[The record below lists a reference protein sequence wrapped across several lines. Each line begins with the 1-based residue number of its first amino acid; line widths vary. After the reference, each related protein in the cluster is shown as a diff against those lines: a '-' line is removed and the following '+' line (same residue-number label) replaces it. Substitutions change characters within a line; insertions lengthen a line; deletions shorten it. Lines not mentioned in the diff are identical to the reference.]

1 MDAERRRHVEPRR
14 LQRKLKTFYIDNHG
28 CAKNQVDAEEM
39 AARLVA
45 DGWKQSASMAD
56 TGLVIVN
63 TCGFIE
69 DAKKES
75 LEAVMSIKAAYPDK
89 RILVSGCLSQRYAGA
104 LASDLA
110 EADGVFGNG
119 DLSLVG
125 EAAVSALE
133 GRRGTLAPERVAYA
147 PARRSALMGFPRSAY
162 LKIAE
167 GCNNRCSFCAI
178 PIIRGDVSSR
188 DPDDVAAEFA
198 ELVARGAYEIC
209 LIGQDL
215 GSYGV
220 DRSGGQLLPEL
231 LSGLSSISGDWRVR
245 MLYIHPDRFPRAVL
259 DACARDER
267 VLPYF
272 DLPFQHASGRVLRAM
287 NRSGDAD
294 RYLGLLSDIRSALP
308 AATIR
313 STFLVGFPGEEDAD
327 FSELRRF
334 QEAAR
339 LDWLGAFAYSR
350 EEDTPAYSMK
360 GRVPK
365 RVASARKK
373 EIEDAQRPITEK
385 ALERFV
391 GTGQTVLVEER
402 IEGEDLAIARGYMN
416 APDVDGAVV
425 VVGGELAAG
434 DVLEVSV
441 KAVRGVDLEATPRA
455 R

>member
-1 MDAERRRHVEPRR
+1 M
-14 LQRKLKTFYIDNHG
+14 KTFYIDNHG

-45 DGWKQSASMAD
+45 DGWGQSASMAD
-56 TGLVIVN
+56 TDLVIVN

-75 LEAVMSIKAAYPDK
+75 LEAVMAVKATYPGK
-89 RILVSGCLSQRYAGA
+89 RVLVAGCLSQRYAEA

-125 EAAVSALE
+125 EAASAAME
-133 GRRGTLAPERVAYA
+133 GAHSALAPERVAYA
-147 PARRSALMGFPRSAY
+147 PARRGALMGFPRSAY

-188 DPDDVAAEFA
+188 DPDDVASEFA
-198 ELVARGAYEIC
+198 ELVANGAYEVC

-215 GSYGV
+215 GSYGM
-220 DRSGGQLLPEL
+220 DRAGRPLLPEL
-231 LSGLSSISGDWRVR
+231 LSKLSSISGDWRAR
-245 MLYIHPDRFPRAVL
+245 MLYIHPDRFPRDVL
-259 DACARDER
+259 DACARDPR

-272 DLPFQHASGRVLRAM
+272 DLPFQHASQRILRAM

-313 STFLVGFPGEEDAD
+313 STFLVGFPGEEDGD
-327 FSELRRF
+327 FAELRRF

-339 LDWLGAFAYSR
+339 VDWLGAFAYSR
-350 EEDTPAYSMK
+350 EEDTPAFSMK

-365 RVASARKK
+365 RVAAARKK
-373 EIEDAQRPITEK
+373 DIEEAQRPITEK

-391 GTGQTVLVEER
+391 GTTQTVLVEER

-416 APDVDGAVV
+416 APDVDGAIV
-425 VVGGELAAG
+425 VVGGDLAAG
-434 DVLEVSV
+434 DVLEVGV
-441 KAVRGVDLEATPRA
+441 MAVRGVDLEATPRA